1 MQSMTG
7 YSYIEDK
14 TKQFSFSIEIKTLNT
29 KYNECYTNVPRF
41 LRGEESA
48 IQTVLKKSFTRGKVE
63 LSIEVFD
70 WILQRDV
77 SINWEMAAAYHRE
90 LRELEKILKPSIP
103 FSSDVIFQMEGVV
116 NRSRTILADESRTKI
131 FDSLDEVVRKVNLMR
146 AKEGSAL
153 KKDIVKALKAIK
165 TDSKQVQSL
174 SKFDSREYYNKLK
187 DRISAISGSI
197 PDERRLYSEI
207 AFYADKID
215 INEEICRLS
224 DHLAKIEKLIAEEEV
239 VGKKLDFLAQELFRE
254 INTIGSKT
262 ASSKVSHIVVEMKN
276 NVDRIREQARNLV

>member
-7 YSYIEDK
+7 YSYVEDK
-14 TKQFSFSIEIKTLNT
+14 SKQFSFSIEIKTLNT

-70 WILQRDV
+70 WVLQRDV
-77 SINWEMAAAYHRE
+77 SINREMAAAYHRE
-90 LRELEKILKPSIP
+90 LKELEKVLKPSIP
-103 FSSDVIFQMEGVV
+103 FSSDVIFQMEGVL
-116 NRSRTILADESRTKI
+116 NRSRTFLSEESRKKI
-131 FDSLDEVVRKVNLMR
+131 FDSLDEVIRKVTLMR
-146 AKEGSAL
+146 AKEGTAL
-153 KKDIVKALKAIK
+153 KKDIMKALKAIK
-165 TDSKQVQSL
+165 ADSKQVQSL
-174 SKFDSREYYNKLK
+174 SKFNSREYYTKLK
-187 DRISAISGSI
+187 ERISSISGNI

-215 INEEICRLS
+215 INEELCRLS
-224 DHLAKIEKLIAEEEV
+224 DHLAKIEKLINDEDV

-262 ASSKVSHIVVEMKN
+262 ASSKVSHIVVDMKN
-276 NVDRIREQARNLV
+276 HVDRIREQARNLV